1 METQVVGAGSP
12 DVFASALQ
20 ILRSGGLVAF
30 PTDTVYG
37 VGSLAFD
44 DEAVRSIYVAKG
56 RSPEKAIPILLG
68 DAADLDKVALTLPAS
83 ARRLAERFWP
93 GALTLIV
100 RKRPELPEAVSAA
113 DTVGVRVPDHAVA
126 RELLRAA
133 GPMAVTSANMSGQA
147 SPWTASEVLQQLA
160 GRIPLIIDGG
170 RTPGGTPST
179 VLDCTQD
186 DPVVLR
192 AGPISLENIRAAL
205 K

>member
-1 METQVVGAGSP
+1 MKTQVIGAGSP
-12 DVFASALQ
+12 DVFESALRV
-20 ILRSGGLVAF
+20 LRSGGLVAF

-44 DEAVRSIYVAKG
+44 DKAVRSIYLAKG

-68 DAADLDKVALTLPAS
+68 DAADIEKVALMLPDS
-83 ARRLAERFWP
+83 ARRLADRFWP
-93 GALTLIV
+93 GALTLVV
-100 RKRPELPEAVSAA
+100 RKRPELPETVSAT
-113 DTVGVRVPDHAVA
+113 DTVGVRVPNHPVA
-126 RELLRAA
+126 RTLLRAA

-170 RTPGGTPST
+170 RTPGGMPST
-179 VLDCTQD
+179 VLDCTKEQ
-186 DPVVLR
+186 PVILR
-192 AGPISLENIRAAL
+192 AGPITLEDIRAAL